1 MSSRNSSYMLI
12 TIALVGAA
20 AYVYI
25 NNRRRYRRKTKKCLT
40 YDDVSDRV
48 LMLEERVQRDEGKR
62 GIVDILPA
70 KGELLRAANEILAS
84 NRIAIITGFPCMM
97 AYTPPTE
104 TDGPLGALCIARSAL
119 AIGKDVIILTDEC
132 NEDAVLAAAAG
143 SGLLEIYGTKLSLE
157 SFPRMESFDENDER
171 RLISIQ
177 NDADLII
184 AIERTGPA
192 RDGTYRTMSGK
203 DMTHLVAPLELLI
216 ISSIKSIGIG
226 DGGNEV
232 GMGKVYNEICTSRIP
247 NASAIACEVAT
258 DHLIVASVSNWGGY
272 ALSAAVALLSTISV
286 NGDRT
291 ALFRSIE
298 EAISKCLPS
307 SSVEKNILRRLVES
321 GARDGLTGKQAM
333 MVDGMPFEDSVKVL
347 NDLKVIIS

>member
-1 MSSRNSSYMLI
+1 MLI
-12 TIALVGAA
+12 MAITLVGAA

-25 NNRRRYRRKTKKCLT
+25 NNSRRYRKTMNCLT

-84 NRIAIITGFPCMM
+84 NKIAIITGFPCMM

-119 AIGKDVIILTDEC
+119 AVGKDVIILTDEC

-143 SGLLEIYGTKLSLE
+143 SGLLETYGTKLSLE

-192 RDGTYRTMSGK
+192 KDGTYRTMSGK

-216 ISSIKSIGIG
+216 TTNSIKSIGIG

-272 ALSAAVALLSTISV
+272 ALSAAVALLSSISV

-291 ALFRSIE
+291 ALFTSVE

-307 SSVEKNILRRLVES
+307 SNVEKNILRRLVES
-321 GARDGLTGKQAM
+321 GARDGLTGQQAM
-333 MVDGMPFEDSVKVL
+333 MVDGMPFEDSVRVL